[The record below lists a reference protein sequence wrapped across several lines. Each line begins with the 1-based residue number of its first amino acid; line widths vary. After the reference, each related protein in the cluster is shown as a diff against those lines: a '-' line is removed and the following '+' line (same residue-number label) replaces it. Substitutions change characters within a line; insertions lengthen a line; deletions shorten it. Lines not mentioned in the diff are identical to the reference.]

1 MFIKSIVTQLASLKP
16 ATVEAHCDTAEG
28 PAVKCGRKALET
40 GNINYALKWIPADGE
55 AELRDVFDKALQ
67 VRTLGSDAAELAD
80 RLFLE
85 TMVRIHRMAEGVG
98 FTGVQPLGTEIDPV
112 VTAADK
118 AIAAGSDA
126 DLLPM
131 VPEDRRAELDERFQ
145 AALAAKDFDVD
156 DVVAGRRYLA
166 AYVNFFKYAEGE
178 DHDHHGHGGHEDPV
192 PSEHSHAHAH

>member
-1 MFIKSIVTQLASLKP
+1 MFIKSIITQLASLKP

-67 VRTLGSDAAELAD
+67 VRTLGADAAELAD

-112 VTAADK
+112 VTAADE

-126 DLLPM
+126 ELLPM